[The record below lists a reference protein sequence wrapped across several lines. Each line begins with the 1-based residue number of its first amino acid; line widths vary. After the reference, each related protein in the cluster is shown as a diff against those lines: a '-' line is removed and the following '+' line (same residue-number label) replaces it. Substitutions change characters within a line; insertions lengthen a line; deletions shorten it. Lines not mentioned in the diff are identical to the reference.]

1 MGKEK
6 DVCLA
11 VKSFFAANG
20 IKVNDVAKR
29 FGVKPQTITGQ
40 LSGERLFGRK
50 NAERY
55 AEAFGFDVVYL
66 MTGEGSLFPGSEQSS
81 KQEASVEIP
90 EPIAQ
95 TLSSMSAT
103 ILSQQQTIARLLSD
117 KKNAAP
123 RITAEGNAH

>member
-6 DVCLA
+6 EICGTVRGYFSAHKITMKKAAEMLGVSTGA
-11 VKSFFAANG
+11 VTN
-20 IKVNDVAKR
+20 
-29 FGVKPQTITGQ
+29 Q
-40 LSGERLFGRK
+40 LSGRKFTANMAEKYANTFGFSEDFLLFGTGDL
-50 NAERY
+50 
-55 AEAFGFDVVYL
+55 FGKG
-66 MTGEGSLFPGSEQSS
+66 T